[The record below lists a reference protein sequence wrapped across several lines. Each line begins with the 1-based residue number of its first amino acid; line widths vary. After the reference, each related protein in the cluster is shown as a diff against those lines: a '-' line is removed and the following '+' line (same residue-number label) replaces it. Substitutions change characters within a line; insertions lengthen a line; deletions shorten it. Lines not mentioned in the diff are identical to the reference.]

1 MQVVYYS
8 SNPAIEISMKNPF
21 LLLQSRDAL
30 DPMRAH
36 EVECFAAS
44 LGIPKS
50 SIAVVDML
58 QRVPTREELATCG
71 AVLTGGSGDYSS
83 LDPFPWIH
91 RMIGYVRETLLP
103 SGVPTFASCFGL
115 QVTTLALGGEMM
127 RDPANRE
134 VGSVDLTLTPA
145 AATDPL
151 FSPLPSSFV
160 GQAGHTDR
168 AAATPP
174 GATLLASS
182 ALCPVNAFRVE
193 GKPFWCTQFHPE
205 LDPDAVARRYI
216 AYMEKYPPPDLPPG
230 TPLADA
236 PFLKRLR
243 PSPHATRLLQRFAQ
257 WCRVHGPVTG
267 AV

>member
-1 MQVVYYS
+1 MVYYS
-8 SNPAIEISMKNPF
+8 SNPAPEILMRNPF

-30 DPMRAH
+30 DPMRNH
-36 EVECFAAS
+36 EVECFATS
-44 LGIPKS
+44 LGVAKA
-50 SIAVVDML
+50 SIAVVDMQ
-58 QRVPTREELATCG
+58 QRVPTNDELSTCG
-71 AVLTGGSGDYSS
+71 AVLMGGSGDYSS
-83 LDPFPWIH
+83 LDPFPWIR
-91 RMIGYVRETLLP
+91 RMIGYVRETLVP

-134 VGSVDLTLTPA
+134 VGSIDLVLTPA

-151 FSPLPSSFV
+151 FSPLPSPFV

-168 AAATPP
+168 AVATPP

-193 GKPFWCTQFHPE
+193 GRPFWCAQFHPE
-205 LDPDAVARRYI
+205 LDPEAVTKRYMTYI
-216 AYMEKYPPPDLPPG
+216 AKYPPPDLPPG
-230 TPLADA
+230 VPPSEA

-243 PSPHATRLLQRFAQ
+243 PSPHATRLLERFAQ
-257 WCRVHGPVTG
+257 WCRVHGPVVG
-267 AV
+267 VA